1 MKNIKGFAVAND
13 GVMKR
18 IAITYDEIGEDGNI
32 INANVK
38 VNRIITDKSTLKAVE
53 TVTNY
58 AQNIIDSE
66 E

>member
-1 MKNIKGFAVAND
+1 MKNIKGFAIAND

-18 IAITYDEIGEDGNI
+18 IAITYDEITEDGTI
-32 INANVK
+32 ENANVK
-38 VNRIITDKSTLKAVE
+38 VNRIITDKAALKAVE

-58 AQNIIDSE
+58 AQDIIDAE

>member
-1 MKNIKGFAVAND
+1 MKNIKGFAIAND

-18 IAITYDEIGEDGNI
+18 IAVTYDEIGEDGNI

-38 VNRIITDKSTLKAVE
+38 ENRIITDKATLKAVE
-53 TVTNY
+53 TITAY
-58 AQNIIDSE
+58 AQNIIDAE